1 MFPLRR
7 ILHPTDFSDL
17 SKAAFEVACA
27 LARDYGAELVVA
39 HVVPPP
45 AVYAPDGIAM
55 PMPVEEP
62 YAVRADLARI
72 RPADTRVKVEHRLLE
87 GSAATEILKLAGE
100 LHVDVIV
107 LGTHGSSGLGRL
119 LMGSVAEDVLRK
131 APCPVLT
138 VKAPP
143 PPAKP
148 DPNVAAGMVAPAP

>member
-1 MFPLRR
+1 MFPIRR
-7 ILHPTDFSDL
+7 ILHPTDFSNL

-27 LARDYGAELVVA
+27 LARDYNAELVIT

-62 YAVRADLARI
+62 YEARATLAQI
-72 RPADTRVKVEHRLLE
+72 RPADPRVKFEHKLLE
-87 GSAATEILKLAGE
+87 GTPAHEILKYANE
-100 LHVDVIV
+100 TRVDLIV

-131 APCPVLT
+131 ASCPVLT
-138 VKAPP
+138 VKAPVP
-143 PPAKP
+143 IESE
-148 DPNVAAGMVAPAP
+148 PNVGVGMLAPAP